1 MMDLLQLATRA
12 DKTAVYNDLV
22 SAYKARAANLN
33 ERFLDG
39 QITRNTWKNAMR
51 EEVKTLHVQAYA
63 AGRSG
68 GWGAVTAQEWGS
80 VGARLRRQYQ
90 FLDRF
95 ADDIV
100 AKDLSL
106 AQMNQRTGLY
116 GSASRAS
123 FEAAIAAE
131 KGVPASALPATPG
144 DGTTA
149 CRSNCKCRW
158 AITKRRGS
166 FFASWKLGRAEHCRT
181 CLARA
186 RSWKNL
192 EIRDGVLISTI
203 EPIFD

>member
-1 MMDLLQLATRA
+1 MEILTLATRA

-22 SAYKARAANLN
+22 MAYKGRTSELN
-33 ERFLDG
+33 RRYLDG
-39 QITRNTWKNAMR
+39 EITRNTWKNAMR

-68 GWGAVTAQEWGS
+68 GWEAVTAGEWGS

-100 AKDLSL
+100 SKDLSL

-131 KGVPASALPATPG
+131 KGVPASALPAWPG
-144 DGTTA
+144 DGSSI
-149 CRSNCKCRW
+149 CRSQCACNW
-158 AITKRRGS
+158 AIQKRSGAH
-166 FFASWKLGRAEHCRT
+166 FATWRLGKADHCRT
-181 CLARA
+181 CVRRS

-192 EIRDGVLISTI
+192 KIQGGVMVSPV

>member
-1 MMDLLQLATRA
+1 MEILTLATRA

-22 SAYKARAANLN
+22 TAYKGRTSELN
-33 ERFLDG
+33 RRYLDG
-39 QITRNTWKNAMR
+39 EITRNTWKNAMR

-68 GWGAVTAQEWGS
+68 GWDAVTSGEWGS

-131 KGVPASALPATPG
+131 KGVPASALPAQPG
-144 DGTTA
+144 DGTTLCKA
-149 CRSNCKCRW
+149 NCKCRW
-158 AITKRRGS
+158 TIKKRAG
-166 FFASWKLGRAEHCRT
+166 FHLVSWMLGRAEHCRT
-181 CLARA
+181 CARRARA
-186 RSWKNL
+186 WKNL
-192 EIRDGVLISTI
+192 KIQGGVMVSPV